1 MGEVSYPDSRDVG
14 RQWCDC
20 YCCQSHL
27 GCHCNF
33 TGQKGAFAKSL
44 TEEPVDSATV
54 LQSISVDFTSIAY
67 QQHVYR
73 VQYQKAKR
81 GNNGQQHL
89 QNCLFC

>member
-1 MGEVSYPDSRDVG
+1 MTATAVSHTWAV
-14 RQWCDC
+14 
-20 YCCQSHL
+20 
-27 GCHCNF
+27 
-33 TGQKGAFAKSL
+33 TAGQKGAFAKSL